1 MHSSSTTRSAPP
13 RQIAARVYTVIT
25 RMSFGTTRS
34 QSHRRETSLA
44 PSRGAAPLVSIGIPV
59 FNGAR
64 FLAEALDSALAQDY
78 ENFELVVCD
87 NASTDE
93 TSIICERYA
102 SLDGRVRY
110 SRNAEN
116 IGAARNFA
124 RVLEVARGT
133 YFTWLAHDD
142 ALGNPGYLS
151 ALVEILERNPDV
163 LLCASAVNVH
173 DFAGPGTTTVARLD
187 PLHPDQDWRQARRE
201 FFRCPYT
208 SLVYFAVYGV
218 ARRDSMLRV
227 RTRETRIGGRL
238 VASDGEYAWLA
249 ELATLGRIVA
259 LPEALRDY
267 RHRAFLD
274 LQTEDDTLSPAETL
288 RLWFTTK
295 RRLLSIALRAQVPP
309 AEKLDLVLIAL
320 GNFLSQ
326 NLSRP
331 TTYKAQIQHLRA
343 EVSSLQAV
351 CAARV
356 ALIDE
361 LSAEAASRL
370 TAMTEMDARIKELES
385 TVAALSGQRPPH
397 LPPSRL
403 ASRWKRASA

>member
-1 MHSSSTTRSAPP
+1 
-13 RQIAARVYTVIT
+13 
-25 RMSFGTTRS
+25 
-34 QSHRRETSLA
+34 
-44 PSRGAAPLVSIGIPV
+44 VSIGIPV

-64 FLAEALDSALAQDY
+64 LLAQALDSALAQDY
-78 ENFELVVCD
+78 ENLEIVVCD

-93 TSIICERYA
+93 TPVICERYA
-102 SLDGRVRY
+102 SRDERVRY
-110 SRNAEN
+110 LHNTEN
-116 IGAARNFA
+116 IGAARNFT
-124 RVLEVARGT
+124 RVLEEARGT

-142 ALGNPGYLS
+142 MLGNSGYLT
-151 ALVEILERNPDV
+151 ALVEVLESNPDV
-163 LLCASAVNVH
+163 LLCASAVNVL
-173 DFAGPGTTTVARLD
+173 DFAGPGTTTVAKLD
-187 PLHPDQDWRQARRE
+187 PLHPGQDWPQARRE

-227 RTRETRIGGRL
+227 RMRETRIGGRL
-238 VASDGEYAWLA
+238 VASDGEYTWLA

-309 AEKLDLVLIAL
+309 AERLDLVLISL

-351 CAARV
+351 CEERE

-361 LSAEAASRL
+361 LSAEAANRL
-370 TAMTEMDARIKELES
+370 TAMTEMEARIRELES
-385 TVAALSGQRPPH
+385 TAQHSRGSPPPQS
-397 LPPSRL
+397 PPSRL
-403 ASRWKRASA
+403 PSRRNRASA